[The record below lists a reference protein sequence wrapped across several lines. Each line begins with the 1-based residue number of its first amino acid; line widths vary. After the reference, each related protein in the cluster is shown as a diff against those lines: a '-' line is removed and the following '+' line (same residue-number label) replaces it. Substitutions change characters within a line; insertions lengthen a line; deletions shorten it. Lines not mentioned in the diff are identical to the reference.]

1 MMEINDVIKYYSDFK
16 NIIDTAFEEA
26 LVSRN
31 IELIRNNILK
41 GRSNEKI
48 ADMLELLSIKE
59 VEMIRQQLNE
69 K

>member
-1 MMEINDVIKYYSDFK
+1 MEINDVIKYYSDFK